1 MKLTQKKI
9 IIITSLLILLA
20 CFSAVYLRLFTGK
33 ELWYE
38 MFAAVLGVIITA
50 IITMILLR
58 GQSDTDIERERA
70 AKIFE
75 EKLKIYQDYLHTLCN
90 VIEDH
95 SLSDKE
101 KIRLEFQTSYVAMHC
116 DSRYIASVSKA
127 VRELIEYVCPDEE
140 SNVKRLNKSN
150 SPDPLLDNLFYVVE
164 AFRKDLYGAD
174 FEFDLESKQAT
185 LENFSNAYRNAKSQD
200 KEDENSAQHLKVDV
214 NVLSMPPHSEAMV
227 TPAMAESVLDET
239 VPENHSDE
247 DAVAEGK
254 RRWENI
260 VAAWREDGWVIE
272 LSEKSGWLHL
282 VNKKGNPGIVSFEK
296 YRNSYR
302 IRACYGN
309 DVDFSNPLKWQ
320 KGGRRSGGTWW
331 QNLSEP
337 YCHIEQERFIET
349 IYVDGQSQEY
359 VIGLLKD
366 IKGHLQDYHR
376 TVGWK
381 NKVGSHEGWS
391 VFIWYWTMLACE
403 WRSEEEGNPY
413 MDTIEDGDSGKV
425 LIQFGNRKKDDD
437 LLKKTLKRIGCSD
450 KWKESNGYVILE
462 TVSSV
467 DSDVVAERVK
477 YWMDKIAN

>member
-1 MKLTQKKI
+1 M
-9 IIITSLLILLA
+9 
-20 CFSAVYLRLFTGK
+20 
-33 ELWYE
+33 
-38 MFAAVLGVIITA
+38 
-50 IITMILLR
+50 
-58 GQSDTDIERERA
+58 
-70 AKIFE
+70 
-75 EKLKIYQDYLHTLCN
+75 
-90 VIEDH
+90 
-95 SLSDKE
+95 
-101 KIRLEFQTSYVAMHC
+101 
-116 DSRYIASVSKA
+116 
-127 VRELIEYVCPDEE
+127 
-140 SNVKRLNKSN
+140 
-150 SPDPLLDNLFYVVE
+150 
-164 AFRKDLYGAD
+164 
-174 FEFDLESKQAT
+174 
-185 LENFSNAYRNAKSQD
+185 
-200 KEDENSAQHLKVDV
+200 
-214 NVLSMPPHSEAMV
+214 
-227 TPAMAESVLDET
+227 
-239 VPENHSDE
+239 
-247 DAVAEGK
+247 
-254 RRWENI
+254 
-260 VAAWREDGWVIE
+260 IE

>member
-9 IIITSLLILLA
+9 IIITSFLILLA

-200 KEDENSAQHLKVDV
+200 KEDEDSAQRLKVDV
-214 NVLSMPPHSEAMV
+214 NVLSMPSHSEAMV
-227 TPAMAESVLDET
+227 TPAMAESVLDEA

-296 YRNSYR
+296 YRNCYR

-403 WRSEEEGNPY
+403 WRSGEEGNPY

>member
-200 KEDENSAQHLKVDV
+200 KEYENSEQHLKVDV
-214 NVLSMPPHSEAMV
+214 NVLSMPPHSGAMV
-227 TPAMAESVLDET
+227 TPVMAESVLDET

-403 WRSEEEGNPY
+403 WRSGEEGNPY

>member
-1 MKLTQKKI
+1 
-9 IIITSLLILLA
+9 
-20 CFSAVYLRLFTGK
+20 
-33 ELWYE
+33 

-200 KEDENSAQHLKVDV
+200 KEDEDSVQRLKVDV
-214 NVLSMPPHSEAMV
+214 NVLSMPSHSEAMV
-227 TPAMAESVLDET
+227 TPAMAESVLDEA

-391 VFIWYWTMLACE
+391 VFIWYWTMLVCE

>member
-200 KEDENSAQHLKVDV
+200 KEDEDSAQRLKVDV
-214 NVLSMPPHSEAMV
+214 NVLSMPSHSEAMV
-227 TPAMAESVLDET
+227 TPAMAESVLDEA

-296 YRNSYR
+296 YRNCYR

-403 WRSEEEGNPY
+403 WRSGEEGNPY

>member
-9 IIITSLLILLA
+9 IIITSFLILLA

-200 KEDENSAQHLKVDV
+200 KEDEDSAQCLKVDV
-214 NVLSMPPHSEAMV
+214 NVLSMPSHSAAMV
-227 TPAMAESVLDET
+227 TPAMAESVLDEA

-425 LIQFGNRKKDDD
+425 LIQFGNRKNDDD